1 MFYLFLL
8 TTVFFSFI
16 FFRNYYPYFK
26 GANDMFSIYGFLIIY
41 AVTTALIYILVFTPY
56 YLFFV

>member
-1 MFYLFLL
+1 
-8 TTVFFSFI
+8 
-16 FFRNYYPYFK
+16 
-26 GANDMFSIYGFLIIY
+26 MFSIFGFLIIY